1 MFSFLTNSFVS
12 ALQYREIL
20 FRTTSAELRQKY
32 AGSVLGLLW
41 VLLSPLILLAIYSL
55 VYLVI
60 FRIQPASLSRFE
72 YVLYILS
79 GLVPCLAFCEA
90 LSCGSSSLT
99 LNRAILLNTVYP
111 SELVPLRSVL
121 ATQASAVVGL
131 ALVLVFSIALGKLT
145 WTALFV
151 PFVWLFQ
158 LMFVMGLVW
167 VLSLA
172 SLVLRDIQQ
181 MLMFVTMVL
190 LIVSPI
196 AYTNEMVPASM
207 RALVFMNPLSY
218 FVIGF
223 HEVIVFGRPPSAVI
237 LTCIMGFGLISC
249 SAGFWVFQRAKRVML
264 DYA

>member
-12 ALQYREIL
+12 AFQYREIL

-181 MLMFVTMVL
+181 MLMFVTMVVAA
-190 LIVSPI
+190 LIVDGLFSAAGLIPETRPQRGEI
-196 AYTNEMVPASM
+196 FGEIELNYKLALNAI
-207 RALVFMNPLSY
+207 ALVAFAALMLMTM
-218 FVIGF
+218 
-223 HEVIVFGRPPSAVI
+223 R
-237 LTCIMGFGLISC
+237 
-249 SAGFWVFQRAKRVML
+249 RARL
-264 DYA
+264 AEPAAAR